1 MTENHHIRSY
11 KPSIDQL
18 EHATDPSHPAGSAS
32 SSHATSPPTSQTC
45 ASSEHAV
52 APAGAHVGQ
61 QQHITPASSQTR
73 SHTFLHHPSGAPR
86 SADEALLVA
95 LLSPSFSLAFTLT
108 IEHFCFH
115 IFIKLYTHISILL
128 LLMIFYD
135 FCYFAFFFHYS
146 QMSTHVIRFF

>member
-86 SADEALLVA
+86 SADAALLVA
-95 LLSPSFSLAFTLT
+95 LPPPEIGKIVVEIWCYLPEVYTFGAESEIQQIFSK
-108 IEHFCFH
+108 
-115 IFIKLYTHISILL
+115 KL
-128 LLMIFYD
+128 
-135 FCYFAFFFHYS
+135 
-146 QMSTHVIRFF
+146 